1 MAFWEDFERGEGGGR
16 GQGGFER
23 EGQGGDL
30 ESGQGWQERWV
41 VRLKDQRTSKRACV
55 YINQQMMSYISVS
68 DVWHVFRSGKCGIVS
83 VADTPKCITRM
94 WLIRMCDTPHSYD
107 RDRNILR
114 NMHAYIMCMLEKRRE
129 GGRRFKQHPMA
140 LQTLSG

>member
-1 MAFWEDFERGEGGGR
+1 MAFWVDFERGRGGGR

-55 YINQQMMSYISVS
+55 YINQQMM
-68 DVWHVFRSGKCGIVS
+68 
-83 VADTPKCITRM
+83 
-94 WLIRMCDTPHSYD
+94 
-107 RDRNILR
+107 
-114 NMHAYIMCMLEKRRE
+114 
-129 GGRRFKQHPMA
+129 
-140 LQTLSG
+140 